1 MNKANAK
8 EELLRNAIRGGLS
21 EEDALLWMA
30 LLHTHEIHLQPGTL
44 EDLKGDPI
52 VILSPDTQRGAAAV
66 IAALWRKHSDPVR
79 TDYTYWYF
87 EYGMRTPYE
96 LFDDA
101 PPAHQ
106 ERIRQLREALTHD
119 KRVVAVRP
127 ED

>member
-8 EELLRNAIRGGLS
+8 EELLRNAICGGLS

-44 EDLKGDPI
+44 EDLNGEN
-52 VILSPDTQRGAAAV
+52 VVVLSPDTQRGAAAV
-66 IAALWRKHSDPVR
+66 IAALWRKRSDPVR
-79 TDYTYWYF
+79 TDYGYWYH

-96 LFDDA
+96 LFEDA
-101 PPAHQ
+101 PPLRQ
-106 ERIRQLREALTHD
+106 ERMGQFRQALERD
-119 KRVVAVRP
+119 ERVVAVRP